1 MRPTDPLTA
10 AIGKTNLGREL
21 VVSGTVTDRTA
32 AGERLIEGVLKF
44 VITQADGT
52 VIQTGNDTAHVTPDE
67 RMEWRVLLKPSGM
80 LDEALIAK
88 IVVQDVFLSTVERS
102 EREVRESAEMERRA
116 EQKRTEAALKRQRER
131 EQTIKARMWPQEI
144 EQAVIERKVIPGMTA
159 DQVTMAWGTPNKVNE
174 TVRASG
180 KAQQWVYPMSG
191 NVYFEDGRVTEIQ
204 AGR

>member
-1 MRPTDPLTA
+1 
-10 AIGKTNLGREL
+10 
-21 VVSGTVTDRTA
+21 
-32 AGERLIEGVLKF
+32 
-44 VITQADGT
+44 
-52 VIQTGNDTAHVTPDE
+52 
-67 RMEWRVLLKPSGM
+67 MEWRVLLKPSGM